1 MLWPSRPEQRNV
13 RLAVRLGKRHDVGM
27 STVRSAMDTAAIN
40 RHGDELYDA
49 LVNCQTLTPLRER
62 ELSIT
67 VEDAY
72 RIAARVTDRRV
83 RAGETIVGKKIGLT
97 SKVVQDMLGVFEPD
111 FGQLTSGMVYP
122 DGATIPLNTLIQPKF
137 EGEVGFVLKHDLV
150 GPGITAVDVLKA
162 TDYVVP
168 CFEIVDSRIAN
179 WDIKICDTVADN
191 ASCGV
196 YVLGTQHTDPR
207 DVDLALVGMMIE
219 ADGELAATGAGAA
232 VQGSPLNSVAWLAN
246 TLGRLGMPFRAGET
260 ILSGSLAAMFPIT
273 GPVALTATFG
283 GLGSVNVT
291 FV

>member
-1 MLWPSRPEQRNV
+1 MTLD
-13 RLAVRLGKRHDVGM
+13 LT
-27 STVRSAMDTAAIN
+27 TVN

-49 LVNCQTLTPLRER
+49 LVSGTTVANLRDRVPGITLHDSYAIQSRLVQR
-62 ELSIT
+62 
-67 VEDAY
+67 
-72 RIAARVTDRRV
+72 RID
-83 RAGETIVGKKIGLT
+83 AGEHIVGKKIGVT
-97 SKVVQDMLGVFEPD
+97 SAPVQQMLGVFEPD
-111 FGQLTSGMVYP
+111 FGQLLSGMVYRNG
-122 DGATIPLNTLIQPKF
+122 DTIALDTLIQPRA
-137 EGEVGFVLKHDLV
+137 EGEIAFVLKHDLV
-150 GPGITAVDVLKA
+150 GPGVTAVDVLRA
-162 TDYVVP
+162 TDYVLP
-168 CFEIVDSRIAN
+168 CFEIVDSRIDN
-179 WDIKICDTVADN
+179 WDIKIVDTVADN